1 MKNKKHK
8 ISYSNENKFVWFH
21 TPKCGTRSMIEF
33 LKKHTKLEINQD
45 KSRKFG
51 DLPAPVEHYMEI
63 ENFSSYFK
71 FTFVRNPWSRLVS
84 CWSNKIRR
92 DRKPKPGPCRD
103 YYYSRFGPILGY
115 TFPEFVRYLD
125 QESNVFR
132 DPHWHPLYSYLPVK
146 ELDFVGKIEN
156 LKEDLYTVCDKI
168 GIPRE
173 ELPHNNK
180 SDRKHYT
187 EYYDDETKQIVAEKY
202 AKDIEYFGYKFGE

>member
-8 ISYSNENKFVWFH
+8 ISYSNEDKFVWFH
-21 TPKCGTRSMIEF
+21 APKCGTRSMIEF
-33 LKKHTKLEINQD
+33 LKKNTKLEINEREPI
-45 KSRKFG
+45 KGGGIS
-51 DLPAPVEHYMEI
+51 HYIEI

-71 FTFVRNPWSRLVS
+71 FAFVRNPWSRLVS
-84 CWSNKIRR
+84 CWSSKIEGG
-92 DRKPKPGPCRD
+92 KEKNEMHGGPKINAILRQINL
-103 YYYSRFGPILGY
+103 FGC
-115 TFPEFVRYLD
+115 TFPEFVRYLN

-132 DPHWHPLYSYLPVK
+132 DPHWHPLYSYLPMQG
-146 ELDFVGKIEN
+146 LDFVGKIEN

>member
-33 LKKHTKLEINQD
+33 LKKHTKLEPNEA
-45 KSRKFG
+45 SAVG
-51 DLPAPVEHYMEI
+51 VEHYMEI

-84 CWSNKIRR
+84 CWSNKIKT
-92 DRKPKPGPCRD
+92 DRKPRGSNRD
-103 YYYSRFGPILGY
+103 HYYKQFGPILGY
-115 TFPEFVRYLD
+115 TFPEFVRYLS
-125 QESNVFR
+125 QESNVFH
-132 DPHWHPLYSYLPVK
+132 DPHWYPLYSYLPVK

-168 GIPRE
+168 GIPRG
-173 ELPHNNK
+173 ELPHKNK

>member
-1 MKNKKHK
+1 MKNKKYK

-33 LKKHTKLEINQD
+33 LKKHTKLELNEA
-45 KSRKFG
+45 S
-51 DLPAPVEHYMEI
+51 AVEVEHKIEI

-84 CWSNKIRR
+84 CWSSKIRR
-92 DRKPKPGPCRD
+92 DRKPKGDDRD
-103 YYYSRFGPILGY
+103 YYYRQFGPILGC

-125 QESNVFR
+125 RESNVFR
-132 DPHWHPLYSYLPVK
+132 DPHWHPLSSYLPMH
-146 ELDFVGKIEN
+146 ELDFVGKVEN
-156 LKEDLYTVCDKI
+156 LKEDLYIVCDKI

-173 ELPHNNK
+173 ELPHKNK
-180 SDRKHYT
+180 TKHKHYT
-187 EYYDDETKQIVAEKY
+187 EYYDEETKQIVAEKY

>member
-1 MKNKKHK
+1 MIWTLSILGMKNKKHK

-21 TPKCGTRSMIEF
+21 TPKCGTRSIIEF
-33 LKKHTKLEINQD
+33 LKKNTKLKVNEA
-45 KSRKFG
+45 STVG
-51 DLPAPVEHYMEI
+51 VEHYIEI

-71 FTFVRNPWSRLVS
+71 FAFVRNPWSRLVS
-84 CWSNKIRR
+84 CWHSKVEKCRNPKGPNR
-92 DRKPKPGPCRD
+92 DH
-103 YYYSRFGPILGY
+103 YYKQFGSILGY

-146 ELDFVGKIEN
+146 ELDFVGKTEN

-168 GIPRE
+168 GIPRQ
-173 ELPHNNK
+173 ELPHENK
-180 SDRKHYT
+180 SDRTHYT

-202 AKDIEYFGYKFGE
+202 AKDIEYFGYEY